1 MWNNDKGSLK
11 NNLESGMNTQ
21 EYINRGNQVIMPTY
35 SRFPIVFDHGD
46 GCILTDIEGK
56 QYIDCVGGIA
66 VNCLGYNHAGLNQV
80 IEKQIHKMLHVSN
93 LYWNVPMITAAEKLV
108 KLSGLDKAFFCNSGA
123 EANEAAM
130 KLARIYSKLYK
141 SKDATEI
148 IAMQDSF
155 HGRTYAAITATG
167 QAKYQKNL
175 DPLVPDITHVP
186 FNDFEALEKAVDKY
200 NCAAIL
206 LEPIQGEGGIYPADQ
221 EYLKKVRK
229 LCDDQNIVL
238 IFDEVQCGIGRTGKF
253 FAYQHY
259 GIKPDVVAFAKG
271 IAGGIPMGGILA
283 CDRVAQVF
291 TPGTHASTFGA
302 NPLATSAANYVL
314 DTVGDPEFLKD
325 VSEKS
330 QYFAQKLSEL
340 KDVNPHIKDIRGKG
354 LMIGVEIDE
363 DVSSVI
369 NQCIQS
375 GLLVCGAGHSTVRFV
390 PPLIIG
396 KEEIDKVVQIFAESL

>member
-108 KLSGLDKAFFCNSGA
+108 KVSGSDKAFFCNSGA

-302 NPLATSAANYVL
+302 NPFRWRSRI
-314 DTVGDPEFLKD
+314 F
-325 VSEKS
+325 
-330 QYFAQKLSEL
+330 
-340 KDVNPHIKDIRGKG
+340 KG
-354 LMIGVEIDE
+354 CL
-363 DVSSVI
+363 
-369 NQCIQS
+369 
-375 GLLVCGAGHSTVRFV
+375 
-390 PPLIIG
+390 
-396 KEEIDKVVQIFAESL
+396 

>member
-1 MWNNDKGSLK
+1 
-11 NNLESGMNTQ
+11 MNTQ

-206 LEPIQGEGGIYPADQ
+206 LEPIQGEGGI
-221 EYLKKVRK
+221 
-229 LCDDQNIVL
+229 
-238 IFDEVQCGIGRTGKF
+238 
-253 FAYQHY
+253 
-259 GIKPDVVAFAKG
+259 
-271 IAGGIPMGGILA
+271 
-283 CDRVAQVF
+283 
-291 TPGTHASTFGA
+291 
-302 NPLATSAANYVL
+302 
-314 DTVGDPEFLKD
+314 
-325 VSEKS
+325 
-330 QYFAQKLSEL
+330 
-340 KDVNPHIKDIRGKG
+340 
-354 LMIGVEIDE
+354 
-363 DVSSVI
+363 
-369 NQCIQS
+369 
-375 GLLVCGAGHSTVRFV
+375 
-390 PPLIIG
+390 
-396 KEEIDKVVQIFAESL
+396 